1 VATIPIGKGTDAN
14 AFDPASQLV
23 FSSCADGTINVAHE
37 DSPDKYT
44 VVQTIA
50 TQKGARTMALDT
62 KNHNV
67 YTVTVQFADPNYPG
81 YVVPPPPGGARG
93 GPAPPV
99 PDTFTLL
106 IFNR

>member
-1 VATIPIGKGTDAN
+1 
-14 AFDPASQLV
+14 
-23 FSSCADGTINVAHE
+23 
-37 DSPDKYT
+37 
-44 VVQTIA
+44 
-50 TQKGARTMALDT
+50 MALDT

-67 YTVTVQFADPNYPG
+67 YTVTVEFADPSYPG